1 MNYRIEKFSIMLL
14 IIALCF
20 PGISIACSCAYMG
33 KFIEYTSGGNGVIHA
48 RIISYGSRL
57 PHGNTLYESMVVEV
71 IEVIK
76 GKYTGQEIIF
86 LGDPGHLCRAYV
98 DSEKFAVGSEH
109 FISIGS
115 EELIQPLGG
124 CGESSVIIK
133 GDLIEGIEI
142 TDSGYVPYTLKIR
155 ELVELLN
162 ES

>member
-1 MNYRIEKFSIMLL
+1 MNNRTEKFSIILL
-14 IIALCF
+14 FIVLCF
-20 PGISIACSCAYMG
+20 PVISMACSCAYMG

-48 RIISYGSRL
+48 RIISYGPRL

-76 GKYTGQEIIF
+76 GKYTEQEIIF

-98 DSEKFAVGSEH
+98 DSQKFAVGSEH

-115 EELIQPLGG
+115 EEPIQPLGG

-142 TDSGYVPYTLKIR
+142 TDSGYEPYTLKVHD
-155 ELVELLN
+155 LVKLLK
-162 ES
+162 